1 MSEASC
7 EDQGLQA
14 GAAGKWRKRAAISRA
29 SGPESRT
36 IPNPPRPS
44 GVDSATIVSRKFIG
58 PSGSGRFD
66 SFRLLQPTPLDLDL
80 PNPVLLDLPR
90 HRHREFVH
98 QADVLRDLEMRDLSA
113 AVLANLIFGRRLA
126 RFQTDPRRHRLP
138 EFRIRQ
144 SHHLDVA

>member
-44 GVDSATIVSRKFIG
+44 GVDSAAIVSRKFIRRF
-58 PSGSGRFD
+58 GSGRFD
-66 SFRLLQPTPLDLDL
+66 LCHLLQPPPLDLDL
-80 PNPVLLDLPR
+80 PDPILLDFSR
-90 HRHREFVH
+90 HRHREFAH
-98 QADVLRDLEMRDLSA
+98 QADVLGDLEMRDLPA
-113 AVLANLIFGRRLA
+113 AVL
-126 RFQTDPRRHRLP
+126 
-138 EFRIRQ
+138 
-144 SHHLDVA
+144 